1 MRRTAH
7 GRLLVAAL
15 VSALAVLVA
24 AASASAHGHHDKRGR
39 RNASGAQF
47 TASVFATGATITHPL
62 GEGTELVSNPDD
74 ITHLG
79 DHIFVAFQNGVGPQG
94 QGSPSGNLDSTVVE
108 FSRTGSELAQW
119 DITGKCDG
127 LTADPLTG
135 KVIATVNED
144 ANSSLY
150 LIDPTSAAAPVHYQY
165 SEPLPS
171 DGGTDAISVYNGT
184 VLISA
189 SAPGTTGVA
198 APQASYPAIYVV
210 RFAAGSQIAH
220 ISGLFSD
227 EAPARVANTNAS
239 DFGSTVNLALTD
251 PDSNEVVPS
260 WAARFAGTFMLTS
273 QGDQE
278 QIFFGGDEPLRVLSL
293 TSSVDDTAW
302 PSGSEQTLLTTD
314 DSANQVIAVTGRFE
328 RGWEIAAVTPCDS
341 NNAPATCPGPDSP
354 ANYLGR
360 INPWTGIITRLQV
373 SGPSFEPQGMLLVPG
388 ARS

>member
-47 TASVFATGATITHPL
+47 TAQRVCDRRDDHASARRGHRA
-62 GEGTELVSNPDD
+62 VSNPDD

-210 RFAAGSQIAH
+210 RFAAGSQIALH
-220 ISGLFSD
+220 Q
-227 EAPARVANTNAS
+227 R
-239 DFGSTVNLALTD
+239 TV
-251 PDSNEVVPS
+251 
-260 WAARFAGTFMLTS
+260 
-273 QGDQE
+273 Q
-278 QIFFGGDEPLRVLSL
+278 
-293 TSSVDDTAW
+293 
-302 PSGSEQTLLTTD
+302 
-314 DSANQVIAVTGRFE
+314 
-328 RGWEIAAVTPCDS
+328 
-341 NNAPATCPGPDSP
+341 
-354 ANYLGR
+354 
-360 INPWTGIITRLQV
+360 
-373 SGPSFEPQGMLLVPG
+373 
-388 ARS
+388 